1 MNKTTERKSL
11 LEAYA
16 KIKAMPPRTAADWQ
30 RNHVIVAKRSIASLY
45 PVFLLPRR
53 K

>member
-1 MNKTTERKSL
+1 MNKTGPRKSL

-16 KIKAMPPRTAADWQ
+16 RLKAMPPRTAGDWQ

-45 PVFLLPRR
+45 PVFVPPRR